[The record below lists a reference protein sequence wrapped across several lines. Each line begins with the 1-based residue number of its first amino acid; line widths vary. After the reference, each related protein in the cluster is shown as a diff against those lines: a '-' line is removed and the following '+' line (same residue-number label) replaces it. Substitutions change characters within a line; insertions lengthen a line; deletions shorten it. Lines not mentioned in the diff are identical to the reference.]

1 MSKVLVNKNSLIL
14 SNIMPKNPKM
24 GKRGFERP
32 ENALKV
38 PTVPQSGTSRT
49 TKSCN
54 INNNITLSL
63 LELLT

>member
-1 MSKVLVNKNSLIL
+1 
-14 SNIMPKNPKM
+14 MPKNPKM

-54 INNNITLSL
+54 IINNNITLSL
-63 LELLT
+63 LESLLELLL